1 MVSFEQARREE
12 IRWRILRTLDAGR
25 PLPVSET
32 LLFRV
37 LFDVSLALTPQE
49 LRRELDYLSKSK
61 LVTLIQNSNSG
72 DPWLVELT
80 EQGIEC
86 VEYSIPCPPGVA
98 RPPQV

>member
-1 MVSFEQARREE
+1 VVSFEQARREE
-12 IRWRILRTLDAGR
+12 IRWRILRALDAGR
-25 PLPVSET
+25 PLPVAET

-37 LFDVSLALTPQE
+37 LFDVSLSLSAQE

-61 LVTLIQNSNSG
+61 LVTLIQNSG

-86 VEYSIPCPPGVA
+86 VEYSIPCPPGIA

>member
-1 MVSFEQARREE
+1 VKSFEQARREE
-12 IRWRILRTLDAGR
+12 IRWRILRALDAGR
-25 PLPVSET
+25 PLPVAET

-37 LFDVSLALTPQE
+37 LSDVSLSLSAYE

-61 LVTLIQNSNSG
+61 LVTLIQNSG

-86 VEYSIPCPPGVA
+86 VEYSIPCPPGIA